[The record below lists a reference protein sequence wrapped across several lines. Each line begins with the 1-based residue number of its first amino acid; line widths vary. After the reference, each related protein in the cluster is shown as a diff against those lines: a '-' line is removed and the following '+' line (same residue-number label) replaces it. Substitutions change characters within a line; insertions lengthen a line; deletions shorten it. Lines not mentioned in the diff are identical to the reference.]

1 MRSLNSVPGRT
12 RVAHPESTDE
22 PESPHFQGSVEKLL
36 PSPKSGKMLRDLLQ
50 VVMTGS
56 LLTCAVT
63 AFAGP
68 RLFHLLSGMIF
79 LLTAAGHTCV
89 NHRRLFYEVRRRFS

>member
-1 MRSLNSVPGRT
+1 
-12 RVAHPESTDE
+12 
-22 PESPHFQGSVEKLL
+22 
-36 PSPKSGKMLRDLLQ
+36 MLRDLLQ
-50 VVMTGS
+50 AVMTGS